1 MLFRFCLKENM
12 LFFLHFDLYIIF
24 WFFSGGCVAMAFL
37 EPTDIDSVEK
47 NHDYDYDFE
56 CKICH
61 SFNLSDINQPIRSG
75 ITGHVVFIGHFVVQR
90 IRSFTT
96 CKLKKPI

>member
-1 MLFRFCLKENM
+1 MT
-12 LFFLHFDLYIIF
+12 
-24 WFFSGGCVAMAFL
+24 MAFL

-61 SFNLSDINQPIRSG
+61 SLHLSDINQSIRSG
-75 ITGHVVFIGHFVVQR
+75 ITGHVVFIGALRCSKNKVLYHMQVENANLIKSNLR
-90 IRSFTT
+90 I
-96 CKLKKPI
+96 